1 MIKNLIYRFKIADPV
16 LKLIYINAGI
26 FLVVQL
32 LNTFSFLTQNSEINA
47 IKILGLP
54 SHFDQLIL
62 TPWSLFTYM
71 YTHEDFMHILLNLLW
86 LHFSGRIFMQYFN
99 SQKLIDLYVLGG
111 LIGGISYLLAYKFLA
126 IFQNQPNFLIGASAS
141 VLAILFASSAFAPNY
156 KVNLPFIGQVPLK
169 YIALAS
175 ILIDVMSIPKGNAG
189 GHIAHLGGA
198 ITGIV
203 FVLQWKKENDITK
216 YINKTRLSLVGLLSK
231 NKLKTVH
238 KRAMNDDDFRTKKI
252 EKSKKIDAILEKI
265 SRSGYD
271 SLSNAEKDFLF
282 NQSKKL

>member
-1 MIKNLIYRFKIADPV
+1 MIKNLKYRFKIADPV

-32 LNTFSFLTQNSEINA
+32 LNTFSFLTQNTEINA

-54 SHFDQLIL
+54 SNFDQLIL

-111 LIGGISYLLAYKFLA
+111 FIGGISYLFGYKFLA

-141 VLAILFASSAFAPNY
+141 VLAILFASSAIAPNY
-156 KVNLPFIGQVPLK
+156 KVNLPFIGPVPLK

-216 YINKTRLSLVGLLSK
+216 YINKTRLSLVRLLSK

-238 KRAMNDDDFRTKKI
+238 KRPMNDDDFRTNKI
-252 EKSKKIDAILEKI
+252 EKSKKTDAILEKI
-265 SRSGYD
+265 SRSGYN
-271 SLSNAEKDFLF
+271 SLSNSEKDFLF

>member
-1 MIKNLIYRFKIADPV
+1 MIKNLKHRFKIADPV

-32 LNTFSFLTQNSEINA
+32 LNTFSFLTQNTEINA

-54 SHFDQLIL
+54 SQFDQLIF

-111 LIGGISYLLAYKFLA
+111 FIGGISYLLGYKFLA
-126 IFQNQPNFLIGASAS
+126 MFQNQPNFLIGASAS
-141 VLAILFASSAFAPNY
+141 VLAILFASSAIAPNY
-156 KVNLPFIGQVPLK
+156 KVNLPFIGPVPLM

-175 ILIDVMSIPKGNAG
+175 ILIDVISIPKGNAG

-216 YINKTRLSLVGLLSK
+216 YINKTRLSLVRLLSK

-238 KRAMNDDDFRTKKI
+238 KRPMNDDDFRTNKI
-252 EKSKKIDAILEKI
+252 EKSKKTDAILEKI

-271 SLSNAEKDFLF
+271 SLSNSEKDFLF